1 MKVITVLNSDFD
13 NLCFQLADKINS
25 GYSPDLIVGVATGG
39 EFVAKKIAER
49 LNVPT
54 LIIKRQRGA
63 TKYKTKFKISKLLPL
78 LPEFINNKLRVFEV
92 KYNEWV
98 FNKKGRVVNSGKVIF
113 KEGDAEQLKKSKN
126 IILVDDSVDSGG
138 TFVDCINF
146 LNNHCKQETVIK
158 TAALNVTFS
167 DPVVKPDFCMYE
179 EILLRCP
186 WANDVAVKK

>member
-13 NLCFQLADKINS
+13 NLCFQLADKVS
-25 GYSPDLIVGVATGG
+25 SEYSPDLIVGVATGG

-54 LIIKRQRGA
+54 LIIKRQRNA
-63 TKYKTKFKISKLLPL
+63 TKYKSKFKISKLLPL
-78 LPEFINNKLRVFEV
+78 LPRVVNDKLRIVEI
-92 KYNEWV
+92 KYNEWM
-98 FNKKGRVVNSGKVIF
+98 FNKKGRIISPGNVIF
-113 KEGDAEQLKKSKN
+113 KEGDVEQLARSKK

-138 TFVDCINF
+138 TFVDCLKF
-146 LNNHCKQETVIK
+146 LNNHCEQGTTIK

-186 WANDVAVKK
+186 WANDVVAAK